1 MYKQQQIR
9 GIIMTLFK
17 GLFLIDIA
25 EEPIGNWENQLG
37 YRGMMEV
44 WKHKETGEEI
54 VIEPFDHEDHE
65 TPEDDPHLRICE
77 CHEVWMRCEKTGNI
91 DTLGVYDSFDEA
103 DREAKKFMRENQ
115 RGVFDVD

>member
-44 WKHKETGEEI
+44 WKHKETGEEV
-54 VIEPFDHEDHE
+54 VIEVFEDCSEH
-65 TPEDDPHLRICE
+65 DPDECE
-77 CHEVWMRCEKTGNI
+77 CHEVWLRCNKTGNC
-91 DTLGVYDSFDEA
+91 DTLGVYNSFDEA
-103 DREAKKFMRENQ
+103 DIEAKKFMRENQ
-115 RGVFDVD
+115 KGVFGVD